1 MISNLVLIFDVNDLD
16 TIPKSILNNS
26 KNKIFSFSSD
36 THEILSLKKLNH
48 ELADNILNKNDRL
61 EIFDK
66 CLDYFS
72 WDSEIPSNDLEFEGV
87 NLLKLFDSHELHSL
101 LMPVLI
107 NFITIKRIIEKEKPN
122 GIICSNISSKFVQ
135 SLVQN
140 SEIKIQIFEN
150 TLKNDLLW
158 DNISINYNLG
168 KIPLSFN
175 LSKKNY
181 LTIKKFTESV
191 MGLSSNF
198 WLDCKNSKK
207 SIVLLEFNTELFS
220 NLLDNLKN
228 YDGNIILVNQRRSAL
243 WSKKAI
249 NVVKKSN
256 CKILNSE
263 KILTK
268 NDKKI
273 IFQLSEEYS
282 KKFNFFWNNSQIFK
296 NFFQIEGFSFWDII
310 KDTFVKSYDAK
321 LFNFIS
327 IIQTIKILFENMDIR
342 CIVSLNEV
350 GETEK
355 AFLEFN
361 KNRIPSIL
369 LEHGFVERDSQTKL
383 YDKKEYLQFRDQL
396 GVWGISKKNYMI
408 DEYAMNPSKIIV
420 TGSPRHDDFFNSR
433 LIKKQSKEITILL
446 APNPITQ
453 ISGLSNSDL
462 ELKFENIIR
471 KIILILKEFKN
482 CKLIV
487 KLHASQLPHNKKIK
501 SLINKID
508 SNIPIY
514 QSVPVIDTINSS
526 DIVIVVSPESFGTST
541 MLLESMILKK
551 PTMNIIL
558 DNDIPDYNHIKQNA
572 VYTISYCDNLVNCLK
587 KMLFDKQF
595 QNKITQNAEIFVS
608 NFMAYPGHASKEFSK
623 ILKSY

>member
-1 MISNLVLIFDVNDLD
+1 LISNLVFIFDANDLD
-16 TIPKSILNNS
+16 TIPESILNDS

-36 THEILSLKKLNH
+36 THKILSSKKLNY

-72 WDSEIPSNDLEFEGV
+72 WDSEIPSNDLVFEGV

-101 LMPVLI
+101 LMPILI
-107 NFITIKRIIEKEKPN
+107 NFITIKRIIEKEKPSE
-122 GIICSNISSKFVQ
+122 IVCSNISSKFIQ

-140 SEIKIQIFEN
+140 TEIKIQIFKN

-158 DNISINYNLG
+158 DNISINYNIG
-168 KIPLSFN
+168 KIPLSLN

-181 LTIKKFTESV
+181 LTIKKFTESI

-198 WLDCKNSKK
+198 WLDCKTSKK

-249 NVVKKSN
+249 NTVKKSN
-256 CKILNSE
+256 CKILNSD
-263 KILTK
+263 KVLTK
-268 NDKKI
+268 NDKKKI
-273 IFQLSEEYS
+273 SQLTEEYS
-282 KKFNFFWNNSQIFK
+282 KKFNFFWNNPQIFE
-296 NFFQIEGFSFWDII
+296 NFFQIEGLSFWDII

-327 IIQTIKILFENMDIR
+327 IIQTMKILFESVDIR

-355 AFLEFN
+355 AFLEYN
-361 KNRIPSIL
+361 KNKIPSIV

-383 YDKKEYLQFRDQL
+383 YDKKEYLQFRDKL
-396 GVWGISKKNYMI
+396 GVWGNSKKNFMI
-408 DEYAMNPSKIIV
+408 DEYAINSSKIIV

-433 LIKKQSKEITILL
+433 LIKKQSKEITVLL

-462 ELKFENIIR
+462 ELKFENTIR

-501 SLINKID
+501 SLINQID
-508 SNIPIY
+508 SNIPVY
-514 QSVPVIDTINSS
+514 QSVPVIDTINRS

-541 MLLESMILKK
+541 MLLESMILRK

-558 DNDIPDYNHIKQNA
+558 DKDIPDYNHIKQNA
-572 VYTISYCDNLVNCLK
+572 VYTISYCDNLVNCIK

-595 QNKITQNAEIFVS
+595 QNEITQNAEIFVS
-608 NFMAYPGHASKEFSK
+608 NFLAYPGYASKEFSK
-623 ILKSY
+623 ILKSF

>member
-1 MISNLVLIFDVNDLD
+1 MISNLVFIFDANDLD
-16 TIPKSILNNS
+16 TIPESILNDS

-36 THEILSLKKLNH
+36 THKILSSKKLNY

-72 WDSEIPSNDLEFEGV
+72 WDSEIPSNDLVFEGV

-101 LMPVLI
+101 LMPILI
-107 NFITIKRIIEKEKPN
+107 NFITIKRIIEKEKPSE
-122 GIICSNISSKFVQ
+122 IVCSNISSKFIQ

-140 SEIKIQIFEN
+140 TEIKIQIFKN

-158 DNISINYNLG
+158 DNISINYNIG
-168 KIPLSFN
+168 KIPLSLN

-181 LTIKKFTESV
+181 LTIKKFTESI

-198 WLDCKNSKK
+198 WLDCKTSKK

-249 NVVKKSN
+249 NTVKKSN
-256 CKILNSE
+256 CKILNSD
-263 KILTK
+263 KVLTK
-268 NDKKI
+268 NDKKKI
-273 IFQLSEEYS
+273 SQLTEEYS
-282 KKFNFFWNNSQIFK
+282 KKFNFFWNNPQIFE
-296 NFFQIEGFSFWDII
+296 NFFQIEGLSFWDII

-327 IIQTIKILFENMDIR
+327 IIQTMKILFESVDIR

-355 AFLEFN
+355 AFLEYN
-361 KNRIPSIL
+361 KNKIPSIV

-383 YDKKEYLQFRDQL
+383 YDKKEYLQFRDKL
-396 GVWGISKKNYMI
+396 GVWGNSKKNFMI
-408 DEYAMNPSKIIV
+408 DEYAINSSKIIV

-433 LIKKQSKEITILL
+433 LIKKQSKEITVLL

-462 ELKFENIIR
+462 ELKFENTIR

-501 SLINKID
+501 SLINQID
-508 SNIPIY
+508 SNIPVY
-514 QSVPVIDTINSS
+514 QSVPVIDTINRS

-541 MLLESMILKK
+541 MLLESMILRK

-558 DNDIPDYNHIKQNA
+558 DKDIPDYNHIKQNA
-572 VYTISYCDNLVNCLK
+572 VYTISYCDNLVNCIK

-595 QNKITQNAEIFVS
+595 QNEITQNAEIFVS
-608 NFMAYPGHASKEFSK
+608 NFLAYPGYASKEFSK
-623 ILKSY
+623 ILKSF